1 MSSRQVGVY
10 LVSSRKVGAPCVI
23 KKGRSTLLI
32 VSSRKVGVPC
42 VIKTGRSVPCVI
54 KKGRS
59 TLCHQE
65 R

>member
-1 MSSRQVGVY
+1 M
-10 LVSSRKVGAPCVI
+10 SSRKVGVPPVI

-42 VIKTGRSVPCVI
+42 VINTLLIVSSRKVGVHCVI
-54 KKGRS
+54 RKDGS

>member
-1 MSSRQVGVY
+1 MP
-10 LVSSRKVGAPCVI
+10 SRKVGVPCVI

-42 VIKTGRSVPCVI
+42 VIK
-54 KKGRS
+54 KGRS
-59 TLCHQE
+59 TLCHPE